1 MVKYR
6 TFQKKNLLSL
16 PAPSLMKVAVRYCM
30 PVWQKV
36 TAAVA
41 GDVVGKAG
49 NRQSVK
55 GHYRHWLTA
64 VTESQDWGQ
73 TAESVAKQMV
83 LGGGRRVQSA

>member
-1 MVKYR
+1 
-6 TFQKKNLLSL
+6 
-16 PAPSLMKVAVRYCM
+16 MKVAVRYCM

-41 GDVVGKAG
+41 GDVEGKAG

-64 VTESQDWGQ
+64 VT
-73 TAESVAKQMV
+73 
-83 LGGGRRVQSA
+83 